1 MPMKRVVNPRGIEE
15 IAMLTITRWAD
26 EDRGSQCAPCRGSSC
41 SAACAC
47 SGGRISWAAGGWRS
61 RSQSRCRRSR
71 SLAATSAPAAG
82 LGAACGGPG
91 MPAGMDVPHET
102 ATLVHS
108 SKRRTQASC
117 G

>member
-1 MPMKRVVNPRGIEE
+1 MSTKRVVSLLGIEE
-15 IAMLTITRWAD
+15 TAMLIITSGAD
-26 EDRGSQCAPCRGSSC
+26 EDRGSQCAPCKGSSC

-82 LGAACGGPG
+82 LGEACGGPG
-91 MPAGMDVPHET
+91 MPAGKDAPHEV
-102 ATLVHS
+102 ATLVHFA
-108 SKRRTQASC
+108 KRRIQASC
-117 G
+117 R